1 MSVLKFLSKR
11 AVNIAVNG
19 SYTLQKRWYDPAG
32 KLRTFPCRTTRVS
45 PFRMMVEAP
54 ATGQIGE
61 QLTAYFSAFGEF
73 DGTISDTAQGRF
85 LFKLEMAEARRVQ
98 LAEKLAWIEKKLGD
112 SSIRDAREEARIIP
126 PPSQSRLVL
135 ADGSTHGCL
144 IIDMSSSST
153 AVSARVQL
161 PIGTPLAVGSC
172 VGRVVRVFATGFAIR
187 FVEKQN
193 IDDLSRVV
201 IVHPGRDLTAAGEA
215 RQVHRLGHRLGAMA
229 QDGLMA
235 AASY

>member
-1 MSVLKFLSKR
+1 MSVLKFLTQR

-19 SYTLQKRWYDPAG
+19 SYTLQKRWYDPEG

-54 ATGQIGE
+54 AIGQIGE

-73 DGTISDTAQGRF
+73 EGTISDATQDRF
-85 LFKLEMAEARRVQ
+85 LFKMEMAEARRVQ

-112 SSIRDAREEARIIP
+112 ATVHDAREEARIIP

-135 ADGSTHGCL
+135 ADGSTHSCS
-144 IIDMSSSST
+144 IIDMSPSST
-153 AVSARVQL
+153 AVSARVQ
-161 PIGTPLAVGSC
+161 PAVGTPLAVGSC
-172 VGRVVRVFATGFAIR
+172 VGRVVRVFDTGFAIK

-193 IDDLSRVV
+193 IDDLSRFM
-201 IVHPGRDLTAAGEA
+201 IAARGRDATASAEEP
-215 RQVHRLGHRLGAMA
+215 QDDRLDAFG
-229 QDGLMA
+229 
-235 AASY
+235 